1 MTGIDHELETLAQQG
16 DLASFCPH
24 CHAALNVYDAETKRV
39 WVGLDVEVGD
49 VACDLLVNPRLEEFE
64 RVVSPC
70 WTGEAVATDV
80 HCPHCHASLLEAEAH
95 CGECESPVFTIDVSL
110 HTRVAPLSC
119 CTRADCHWHGVPK
132 RTRVKILAEAPRQK
146 KPEQD
151 PRLRVRNFQEVSY
164 GYDSELALAEASRCL
179 QCKKPA
185 CVDGCPVGVDI
196 PGFVKLVA
204 AGDFAGAAR
213 RIREKNALPAVCG
226 RVCPQDDQ
234 CEKLCLL
241 GKKGE
246 PLAVGALERFAADFE
261 RETDQVTLPARAA
274 RTGCRIAVVGSGP
287 AGLIMASDMAVKG
300 HSVTIF
306 EALHSPGGVL
316 VYGIPEFRLP
326 KSIVEAETGNLRH
339 LGVKFE
345 LNSIVGKLYGL
356 TELFDLGFDAVYVAT
371 GAGLPGFMGL
381 PGENLCNIVS
391 ANEYLTRVNL
401 MKAYLFPEYDT
412 PAPLGTKVAVV
423 GGGNV
428 AMDCARTALRM
439 GAREVSIVYRRTR
452 EEMPAREEEIR
463 HAEQEGLRFEYLTSP
478 IAYEGDEQGWVR
490 EMRCVRMMLGEPDDS
505 GRRRPVPVLKS
516 DFLIDVDLVVVA
528 VGAGPNR
535 ALFEDA
541 RGLERTERG
550 YIRTFSE
557 SGRTSVREGLGRR
570 GHRHRRRDRH
580 PGDGSG
586 AQGGR
591 RHARVPDGRDRGLEL
606 STVAAPC
613 RRASSASPGRRAVA
627 ASSGGASSLR
637 RTGSRRPRACG
648 PGPPSRTPLP
658 LRPRPSAPPR
668 TPRSARAG
676 RSR

>member
-1 MTGIDHELETLAQQG
+1 MTGMDHELATLAQQG
-16 DLASFCPH
+16 DLASFCPQ
-24 CHAALNVYDAETKRV
+24 CHAALNVYDPETKRI

-64 RVVSPC
+64 RVCSPC
-70 WTGEAVATDV
+70 WTGDAVATDV
-80 HCPHCHASLLEAEAH
+80 HCPHCHASLIEEGAL
-95 CGECESPVFTIDVSL
+95 CGECEARVFTIDVSL
-110 HTRVAPLSC
+110 RTRVAPLSC

-132 RTRVKILAEAPRQK
+132 RTRAKILAGAPRQK

-164 GYDSELALAEASRCL
+164 GYDSELAVAEASRCL

-204 AGDFAGAAR
+204 ASDFAGAAR
-213 RIREKNALPAVCG
+213 LIRQKNALPAVCG

-234 CEKLCLL
+234 CEKECLL
-241 GKKGE
+241 GNKGE
-246 PLAVGALERFAADFE
+246 PISVGALERFAADFE
-261 RETDQVTLPARAA
+261 RETDQVTLPPRADK
-274 RTGCRIAVVGSGP
+274 TGCRIAVVGSGP
-287 AGLIMASDMAVKG
+287 AGLIMAADMAVKG

-326 KSIVEAETGNLRH
+326 KAIVEAETGNLRH

-412 PAPLGTKVAVV
+412 PAPLGTRVAVV

-452 EEMPAREEEIR
+452 EEMPAREEEIQ

-490 EMRCVRMMLGEPDDS
+490 EMRCVRMKLGEPDDS

-516 DFLIDVDLVVVA
+516 DFLIDVDMVVVA

-541 RGLERTERG
+541 RGLERNERG

-557 SGRTSVREGLGRR
+557 AGRTSVPKVWAG
-570 GHRHRRRDRH
+570 
-580 PGDGSG
+580 GDIVTG
-586 AQGGR
+586 AATVILAMGA
-591 RHARVPDGRDRGLEL
+591 ARKAADDMHEFLSDG
-606 STVAAPC
+606 
-613 RRASSASPGRRAVA
+613 A
-627 ASSGGASSLR
+627 ASWS
-637 RTGSRRPRACG
+637 
-648 PGPPSRTPLP
+648 
-658 LRPRPSAPPR
+658 
-668 TPRSARAG
+668 
-676 RSR
+676 

>member
-1 MTGIDHELETLAQQG
+1 MSGIDLELETLAQQG

-24 CHAALNVYDAETKRV
+24 CHAALNIYDPETRRV
-39 WVGLDVEVGD
+39 WVGLDVEVDD
-49 VACDLLVNPRLEEFE
+49 VCCDLLVNPRLEEFE
-64 RVVSPC
+64 RVCSPC
-70 WTGEAVATDV
+70 WTGDKVAMEV
-80 HCPHCHASLLEAEAH
+80 LCPHCHASLIEDEALCDKCEAR
-95 CGECESPVFTIDVSL
+95 VFTIDVSL

-132 RTRVKILAEAPRQK
+132 RTRAKILAEAPRQK

-151 PRLRVRNFQEVSY
+151 PKLRVRNFQEVSY
-164 GYDSELALAEASRCL
+164 GYDSELAVAEASRCL
-179 QCKKPA
+179 ECKKPA

-213 RIREKNALPAVCG
+213 LIREKNALPAVCG

-261 RETDQVTLPARAA
+261 RETDQVTLPPRAA
-274 RTGCRIAVVGSGP
+274 KTGCRIAVVGSGP
-287 AGLIMASDMAVKG
+287 AGLIMAADMAVKG
-300 HSVTIF
+300 HSVTVF
-306 EALHSPGGVL
+306 EALHAAGGVL

-339 LGVKFE
+339 LGVRFE

-356 TELFDLGFDAVYVAT
+356 TELFDVGFDAVYVAT

-381 PGENLCNIVS
+381 PGENLCNVVS

-412 PAPLGTKVAVV
+412 PAPLGTRVAVV

-452 EEMPAREEEIR
+452 AEMPAREEEIG

-490 EMRCVRMMLGEPDDS
+490 EMRCVRMKLGEPDES

-516 DFLIDVDLVVVA
+516 DFLIDVDMVVVA

-541 RGLERTERG
+541 RGLERTARG
-550 YIRTFSE
+550 YIETFSE
-557 SGRTSVREGLGRR
+557 SGRTSVQRVWAG
-570 GHRHRRRDRH
+570 
-580 PGDGSG
+580 GDIVTG
-586 AQGGR
+586 AATVILAMGA
-591 RHARVPDGRDRGLEL
+591 ARKAANDMHEFLSDG
-606 STVAAPC
+606 AAVW
-613 RRASSASPGRRAVA
+613 S
-627 ASSGGASSLR
+627 
-637 RTGSRRPRACG
+637 
-648 PGPPSRTPLP
+648 
-658 LRPRPSAPPR
+658 
-668 TPRSARAG
+668 
-676 RSR
+676 

>member
-24 CHAALNVYDAETKRV
+24 CHTALNVYDAETRRV
-39 WVGLDVEVGD
+39 WVGLDVEVD
-49 VACDLLVNPRLEEFE
+49 TVCCDLLVNPRLEEFE
-64 RVVSPC
+64 RVCSPC
-70 WTGEAVATDV
+70 WTGDAVATDV
-80 HCPHCHASLLEAEAH
+80 MCPHCHASLLEAEGL
-95 CGECESPVFTIDVSL
+95 CDECESRVFTIDVSL
-110 HTRVAPLSC
+110 RTRVAPLSC

-132 RTRVKILAEAPRQK
+132 RTRAKILAGAPRQK

-151 PRLRVRNFQEVSY
+151 PKLRVRNFQEVSY
-164 GYDSELALAEASRCL
+164 GYDSELAVAEASRCL
-179 QCKKPA
+179 ECKKPA
-185 CVDGCPVGVDI
+185 CVGGCPVGVDI

-204 AGDFAGAAR
+204 ASDFAGAAR
-213 RIREKNALPAVCG
+213 LIREKNALPAICG

-234 CEKLCLL
+234 CEKVCLL
-241 GKKGE
+241 GNKGE

-261 RETDQVTLPARAA
+261 RETDQVTLPPRAPK
-274 RTGCRIAVVGSGP
+274 TGCRIAVVGSGP
-287 AGLIMASDMAVKG
+287 AGLIMAADMAVKG

-326 KSIVEAETGNLRH
+326 KAIVEAETGNLRH

-412 PAPLGTKVAVV
+412 PAPLGTRVAVV

-439 GAREVSIVYRRTR
+439 GAREVTIVYRRTR
-452 EEMPAREEEIR
+452 DEMPAREEEIQ

-490 EMRCVRMMLGEPDDS
+490 EMRCVRMKLGDPDDT

-516 DFLIDVDLVVVA
+516 DFLIDVDMVVVA

-550 YIRTFSE
+550 YIRTFSD
-557 SGRTSVREGLGRR
+557 SGRTSVPKVWAG
-570 GHRHRRRDRH
+570 
-580 PGDGSG
+580 GDIVTG
-586 AQGGR
+586 AATVILAMGA
-591 RHARVPDGRDRGLEL
+591 ARKAADDMHEFL
-606 STVAAPC
+606 SDAA
-613 RRASSASPGRRAVA
+613 A
-627 ASSGGASSLR
+627 AWS
-637 RTGSRRPRACG
+637 
-648 PGPPSRTPLP
+648 
-658 LRPRPSAPPR
+658 
-668 TPRSARAG
+668 
-676 RSR
+676 

>member
-16 DLASFCPH
+16 DLASFCPQ

-70 WTGEAVATDV
+70 WTGEALATDV
-80 HCPHCHASLLEAEAH
+80 HCPHCHGSLLEAEARCEE
-95 CGECESPVFTIDVSL
+95 CGSPVFTIDVSL

-119 CTRADCHWHGVPK
+119 CTRADCHWHGVPR
-132 RTRVKILAEAPRQK
+132 RTRVKILAEAPRQR

-151 PRLRVRNFQEVSY
+151 PNLRVRNFQEVSY

-234 CEKLCLL
+234 CEKMCLL

-274 RTGCRIAVVGSGP
+274 RTGCRVAVVGSGP
-287 AGLIMASDMAVKG
+287 AGLIMAADMAVKG

-326 KSIVEAETGNLRH
+326 KAIVEAETGNLRH

-439 GAREVSIVYRRTR
+439 GAREVAIVYRRTR

-557 SGRTSVREGLGRR
+557 SGRTSVERVWAG
-570 GHRHRRRDRH
+570 
-580 PGDGSG
+580 GDIVTG
-586 AQGGR
+586 AATVILAMGA
-591 RHARVPDGRDRGLEL
+591 ARKAADDMHEYLMDG
-606 STVAAPC
+606 TAAW
-613 RRASSASPGRRAVA
+613 S
-627 ASSGGASSLR
+627 
-637 RTGSRRPRACG
+637 
-648 PGPPSRTPLP
+648 
-658 LRPRPSAPPR
+658 
-668 TPRSARAG
+668 
-676 RSR
+676 

>member
-1 MTGIDHELETLAQQG
+1 MNGIDHELATLAQQG

-24 CHAALNVYDAETKRV
+24 CHVALNVYDEKTKRV
-39 WVGLDVEVGD
+39 WVGLDVEVDD
-49 VACDLLVNPRLEEFE
+49 VCCDLLVNPRLEEFE
-64 RVVSPC
+64 RVCSPC
-70 WTGEAVATDV
+70 WTGEAIATDV
-80 HCPHCHASLLEAEAH
+80 QCPHCHASLIEDEAL
-95 CGECESPVFTIDVSL
+95 CGKCESRVFTIDVSL

-132 RTRVKILAEAPRQK
+132 RTRAKILAEAPRQK

-151 PRLRVRNFQEVSY
+151 PKLRIRNFQEVSY
-164 GYDSELALAEASRCL
+164 GFNSELAVAEASRCL

-185 CVDGCPVGVDI
+185 CVAGCPVGVDI
-196 PGFVKLVA
+196 PGFVGLVA

-213 RIREKNALPAVCG
+213 RIREKNALPAICG

-234 CEKLCLL
+234 CEKECLL
-241 GKKGE
+241 GNKGE
-246 PLAVGALERFAADFE
+246 PLAIGALERFAADFE
-261 RETDQVTLPARAA
+261 RETDQVTLPPRAA
-274 RTGCRIAVVGSGP
+274 KTGRRVAVVGSGP
-287 AGLIMASDMAVKG
+287 AGLIMAADMAVKG

-412 PAPLGTKVAVV
+412 PAPLGTRVAVV

-439 GAREVSIVYRRTR
+439 GAREVTHRLQADARRDAGAR
-452 EEMPAREEEIR
+452 GGDPPRRAGGPALRVPHQPHRLRGRRAGLGARDALRAHEARRAGRLRPPPAGPRSQVRLPHRRR
-463 HAEQEGLRFEYLTSP
+463 H
-478 IAYEGDEQGWVR
+478 
-490 EMRCVRMMLGEPDDS
+490 
-505 GRRRPVPVLKS
+505 GRRRGGGRPQP
-516 DFLIDVDLVVVA
+516 
-528 VGAGPNR
+528 GPLR
-535 ALFEDA
+535 GR
-541 RGLERTERG
+541 RGLERNERG
-550 YIRTFSE
+550 YIKTFSDA
-557 SGRTSVREGLGRR
+557 GRTSVPKVWAG
-570 GHRHRRRDRH
+570 
-580 PGDGSG
+580 GDIVTG
-586 AQGGR
+586 AATVILAMGA
-591 RHARVPDGRDRGLEL
+591 ARTAADDMHEYLSDG
-606 STVAAPC
+606 AA
-613 RRASSASPGRRAVA
+613 AWI
-627 ASSGGASSLR
+627 
-637 RTGSRRPRACG
+637 
-648 PGPPSRTPLP
+648 
-658 LRPRPSAPPR
+658 
-668 TPRSARAG
+668 
-676 RSR
+676 

>member
-1 MTGIDHELETLAQQG
+1 MTGMDHDLETLAQQG

-24 CHAALNVYDAETKRV
+24 CHAPLNVYDGQTKRI

-64 RVVSPC
+64 RVCSSC
-70 WTGEAVATDV
+70 WTGDAVATDV
-80 HCPHCHASLLEAEAH
+80 LCPHCHASLIEEEGM
-95 CGECESPVFTIDVSL
+95 CSECESRVFTIDVSL
-110 HTRVAPLSC
+110 RTRVAPLSS
-119 CTRADCHWHGVPK
+119 CTRADCDWHGVPK
-132 RTRVKILAEAPRQK
+132 RTRAKILAGAPRQK

-151 PRLRVRNFQEVSY
+151 PGLRVRNFQEVSY
-164 GYDSELALAEASRCL
+164 GYDSELAVAEASRCL
-179 QCKKPA
+179 QCKKPT

-204 AGDFAGAAR
+204 ASDFAAAAR
-213 RIREKNALPAVCG
+213 LIRQKNALPAICG

-234 CEKLCLL
+234 CERQCLL
-241 GKKGE
+241 GNKGE
-246 PLAVGALERFAADFE
+246 PLAVGALERFVADFE
-261 RETDQVTLPARAA
+261 RETDQVTLPPRPD
-274 RTGCRIAVVGSGP
+274 RTGHRIAVVGSGP
-287 AGLIMASDMAVKG
+287 AGLIMAADMAGKG

-326 KSIVEAETGNLRH
+326 KAIVEAETGNLRH

-381 PGENLCNIVS
+381 PGENLCNVVS

-412 PAPLGTKVAVV
+412 PAPLGTRVAVV

-439 GAREVSIVYRRTR
+439 GAREVTIVYRRTR
-452 EEMPAREEEIR
+452 AEMPAREEEIQ
-463 HAEQEGLRFEYLTSP
+463 HAEQEGLHFEYLTSP

-490 EMRCVRMMLGEPDDS
+490 EMRCVRMKLGEPDDS
-505 GRRRPVPVLKS
+505 GRRRPVPLLKS
-516 DFLIDVDLVVVA
+516 DFMIDVDMVVVA

-550 YIRTFSE
+550 YIKTHSE
-557 SGRTSVREGLGRR
+557 SGRTSVPKVWAG
-570 GHRHRRRDRH
+570 
-580 PGDGSG
+580 GDIVTG
-586 AQGGR
+586 AATVILAMGA
-591 RHARVPDGRDRGLEL
+591 ARKAADDMHEFLSDG
-606 STVAAPC
+606 
-613 RRASSASPGRRAVA
+613 A
-627 ASSGGASSLR
+627 ASWS
-637 RTGSRRPRACG
+637 
-648 PGPPSRTPLP
+648 
-658 LRPRPSAPPR
+658 
-668 TPRSARAG
+668 
-676 RSR
+676 

>member
-1 MTGIDHELETLAQQG
+1 MTSIDHELETLAQQG

-24 CHAALNVYDAETKRV
+24 CHAALNIYDAETRRV

-49 VACDLLVNPRLEEFE
+49 IACDLLVNPRLEEFE

-80 HCPHCHASLLEAEAH
+80 LCPHCHTSLIESEAL

-119 CTRADCHWHGVPK
+119 CTRADCRWHGVPK
-132 RTRVKILAEAPRQK
+132 RTRAKILAEAPRQK

-151 PRLRVRNFQEVSY
+151 PRLRIRNFQEVSY
-164 GYDSELALAEASRCL
+164 GFDSELAVLEASRCL

-185 CVDGCPVGVDI
+185 CVEGCPVQVDI
-196 PGFVKLVA
+196 PGFVGLVA

-246 PLAVGALERFAADFE
+246 PLAIGALERFAADFE
-261 RETDQVTLPARAA
+261 RETDQVTLPPRAA
-274 RTGCRIAVVGSGP
+274 RTGRRVAVVGSGP
-287 AGLIMASDMAVKG
+287 AGLIMAADMAVKG
-300 HSVTIF
+300 HSVTIY
-306 EALHSPGGVL
+306 EALHSAGGVL

-339 LGVKFE
+339 LGVRFE
-345 LNSIVGKLYGL
+345 MNSIVGKLYGL
-356 TELFDLGFDAVYVAT
+356 SELFDLGFDAVYVAT
-371 GAGLPGFMGL
+371 GAGLPGFMGV

-439 GAREVSIVYRRTR
+439 GAREVSVVYRRTR
-452 EEMPAREEEIR
+452 AEMPAREEEIL

-490 EMRCVRMMLGEPDDS
+490 EMRCVRMMLGEPDES

-516 DFLIDVDLVVVA
+516 DFLIDVDMVVVA

-541 RGLERTERG
+541 RGLERTQRG
-550 YIRTFSE
+550 YIRTFTE
-557 SGRTSVREGLGRR
+557 AGRTSVPRVWAG
-570 GHRHRRRDRH
+570 
-580 PGDGSG
+580 GDIVTG
-586 AQGGR
+586 AATVILAMGA
-591 RHARVPDGRDRGLEL
+591 ARTAADDMHEYLSDG
-606 STVAAPC
+606 AA
-613 RRASSASPGRRAVA
+613 AWI
-627 ASSGGASSLR
+627 
-637 RTGSRRPRACG
+637 
-648 PGPPSRTPLP
+648 
-658 LRPRPSAPPR
+658 
-668 TPRSARAG
+668 
-676 RSR
+676 

>member
-24 CHAALNVYDAETKRV
+24 CHAALNVYDAETRRV

-80 HCPHCHASLLEAEAH
+80 HCPHCHASLLEADAH
-95 CGECESPVFTIDVSL
+95 CGDCGSPVFTIDVSL

-119 CTRADCHWHGVPK
+119 CTRADCRWHGVPK
-132 RTRVKILAEAPRQK
+132 RTRAKILAESPRQK

-151 PRLRVRNFQEVSY
+151 PKLRIRNFQEVSY
-164 GYDSELALAEASRCL
+164 GYDSDLALAEAGRCL
-179 QCKKPA
+179 RCKKPA
-185 CVDGCPVGVDI
+185 CVEGCPVQVDI
-196 PGFVKLVA
+196 PAFVDLIA

-213 RIREKNALPAVCG
+213 SIREKNALPAVCG

-246 PLAVGALERFAADFE
+246 PLAIGALERFAADFE
-261 RETDQVTLPARAA
+261 RETEQVTLPPRAA

-287 AGLIMASDMAVKG
+287 AGLIMAADMAVKG

-306 EALHSPGGVL
+306 EALHSAGGVL

-326 KSIVEAETGNLRH
+326 KAIVEAETGNLRH

-439 GAREVSIVYRRTR
+439 GAREVTIVYRRTR
-452 EEMPAREEEIR
+452 QEMPAREEEIH

-557 SGRTSVREGLGRR
+557 SGRTSVEKVWAG
-570 GHRHRRRDRH
+570 
-580 PGDGSG
+580 GDIVTG
-586 AQGGR
+586 AATVILAMGA
-591 RHARVPDGRDRGLEL
+591 ARKAADDMHEYLMDG
-606 STVAAPC
+606 TAAWM
-613 RRASSASPGRRAVA
+613 
-627 ASSGGASSLR
+627 
-637 RTGSRRPRACG
+637 
-648 PGPPSRTPLP
+648 
-658 LRPRPSAPPR
+658 
-668 TPRSARAG
+668 
-676 RSR
+676 

>member
-1 MTGIDHELETLAQQG
+1 MTGMDHELATLAEQG
-16 DLASFCPH
+16 DLASFCPR
-24 CHAALNVYDAETKRV
+24 CHAGLNVYDEQTRRI

-64 RVVSPC
+64 RVCSSC
-70 WTGEAVATDV
+70 WTGDAVATDV
-80 HCPHCHASLLEAEAH
+80 RCPHCHESLLEPDSV
-95 CGECESPVFTIDVSL
+95 CGECASPVFTIDVSL
-110 HTRVAPLSC
+110 RTRVAPLSC

-132 RTRVKILAEAPRQK
+132 RTRAKILAGAPRQK

-151 PRLRVRNFQEVSY
+151 PRLRIRNFQEVSY
-164 GYDSELALAEASRCL
+164 GYDSELAVLEASRCL

-204 AGDFAGAAR
+204 EGEFAAAAR
-213 RIREKNALPAVCG
+213 RIREKNALPAICG

-234 CEKLCLL
+234 CEKVCLL
-241 GKKGE
+241 AKKGE
-246 PLAVGALERFAADFE
+246 PLAIGALERFAADFE
-261 RETDQVTLPARAA
+261 RETDQVSLPQRAA
-274 RTGCRIAVVGSGP
+274 KTGHRIAVVGSGP
-287 AGLIMASDMAVKG
+287 AGLIMASDMAVNG

-326 KSIVEAETGNLRH
+326 KAIVEAETGNLRH

-356 TELFDLGFDAVYVAT
+356 SELFDLGFDAVYVAT
-371 GAGLPGFMGL
+371 GAGLPGFMGV

-401 MKAYLFPEYDT
+401 MKAYLFPDYDT
-412 PAPLGTKVAVV
+412 PAPLGTRVAVV

-439 GAREVSIVYRRTR
+439 GAREVTIVYRRTR
-452 EEMPAREEEIR
+452 AEMPARAEEIE

-490 EMRCVRMMLGEPDDS
+490 EMRCVRMKLGEPDES

-516 DFLIDVDLVVVA
+516 DFLIDVDMVVVA

-541 RGLERTERG
+541 AGLERTKRG
-550 YIRTFSE
+550 YVRAFTE
-557 SGRTSVREGLGRR
+557 SGRTSVPRVWAG
-570 GHRHRRRDRH
+570 
-580 PGDGSG
+580 GDIVTG
-586 AQGGR
+586 A
-591 RHARVPDGRDRGLEL
+591 A
-606 STVAAPC
+606 TVILAM
-613 RRASSASPGRRAVA
+613 G
-627 ASSGGASSLR
+627 
-637 RTGSRRPRACG
+637 
-648 PGPPSRTPLP
+648 
-658 LRPRPSAPPR
+658 
-668 TPRSARAG
+668 SARKAADDMHEYLNDG
-676 RSR
+676 AADWI

>member
-1 MTGIDHELETLAQQG
+1 MTVIDHELETLAQQG

-24 CHAALNVYDAETKRV
+24 CHAALNVYDEETKRI

-49 VACDLLVNPRLEEFE
+49 LACDLLVNPRLEEFE
-64 RVVSPC
+64 RLCSPC
-70 WTGEAVATDV
+70 WTGDAVATDV
-80 HCPHCHASLLEAEAH
+80 LCPHCHASLIEDEAL
-95 CGECESPVFTIDVSL
+95 CGDCESRVFTIDVSL
-110 HTRVAPLSC
+110 RTRVAPLSC

-132 RTRVKILAEAPRQK
+132 RTRAKILAEAPRQK

-151 PRLRVRNFQEVSY
+151 PRLRIRNFQEVSY
-164 GYDSELALAEASRCL
+164 GYDSELAVAEATRCL
-179 QCKKPA
+179 RCKKPA
-185 CVDGCPVGVDI
+185 CVDGCPVDVDI
-196 PGFVKLVA
+196 PGFVGLVA
-204 AGDFAGAAR
+204 EGDFAGAAR
-213 RIREKNALPAVCG
+213 VIRQKNALPAICG

-234 CEKLCLL
+234 CEKACLL

-246 PLAVGALERFAADFE
+246 PLAIGALERFAADFE
-261 RETDQVTLPARAA
+261 RETDQVAMPSREKK
-274 RTGCRIAVVGSGP
+274 TGRRVAVVGSGP
-287 AGLIMASDMAVKG
+287 AGLIMAADMAVKG

-306 EALHSPGGVL
+306 EALHSAGGVL

-356 TELFDLGFDAVYVAT
+356 TELFDMGFHAVYVAT

-381 PGENLCNIVS
+381 PGENLCNVVS

-439 GAREVSIVYRRTR
+439 GAREVTIVYRRTR
-452 EEMPAREEEIR
+452 AEMPAREEEIQ
-463 HAEQEGLRFEYLTSP
+463 HAEQEGINFEYLTSP

-490 EMRCVRMMLGEPDDS
+490 EMRCVRMKLGEPDET
-505 GRRRPVPVLKS
+505 GRRRPVPILKS
-516 DFLIDVDLVVVA
+516 DFLIDVDMVVVA

-541 RGLERTERG
+541 PGLERNERG
-550 YIRTFSE
+550 YIRTFSD
-557 SGRTSVREGLGRR
+557 SGRTSVPRVWAG
-570 GHRHRRRDRH
+570 
-580 PGDGSG
+580 GDIVTG
-586 AQGGR
+586 AATVILAMGA
-591 RHARVPDGRDRGLEL
+591 ARK
-606 STVAAPC
+606 AAGDMHDFLMN
-613 RRASSASPGRRAVA
+613 RAA
-627 ASSGGASSLR
+627 AWS
-637 RTGSRRPRACG
+637 
-648 PGPPSRTPLP
+648 
-658 LRPRPSAPPR
+658 
-668 TPRSARAG
+668 
-676 RSR
+676 